1 MDIEQLKYFLT
12 VSRYH
17 NMTLAADHLY
27 ISQSSLS
34 KHILQLEDEIGLKLF
49 DRNERTLRLNS
60 AGHEFISFAEEII
73 AKHSAI
79 MSKMQQYRRTYD
91 GHLILGSIPIMSQY
105 DIHRAI
111 AAFAKEYPDITIQTY
126 EENGDHILKM
136 LADEQLDLAIVR
148 TATLSSNAY
157 KVIPLA
163 DDEMVLVTNKTHP
176 LATKKPLPLKEA
188 VNESFILLDSG
199 KGLYDLCLSAC
210 AKAGFSPSIRYQHT
224 RIETIIGFVAE
235 NIGVS
240 LLMKKV
246 ISFFQHPDIVCIEL
260 QEPIKS
266 TVALVFPH
274 GKKLSPSANLFRN
287 FLINWFKK

>member
-12 VSRYH
+12 VSQYH
-17 NMTLAADHLY
+17 NMTVAADHLY

-49 DRNERTLRLNS
+49 DRDGRTLRLNS
-60 AGHEFISFAEEII
+60 AGHEFINFAEDII
-73 AKHSAI
+73 VKYSAM
-79 MSKMQQYRRTYD
+79 MSKMQQYRRTSEGY
-91 GHLILGSIPIMSQY
+91 LTLGSIPIMSQY

-111 AAFAKEYPDITIQTY
+111 ATFTKQYPDIMIRTF
-126 EENGDHILKM
+126 EENGGHILKM
-136 LADEQLDLAIVR
+136 LDDEQLDLAILR
-148 TATLSSNAY
+148 TATLSSNSY

-163 DDEMVLVTNKTHP
+163 NDEMVLVANKTHP
-176 LATKKPLPLKEA
+176 LATKRPFPLKEA
-188 VNESFILLDSG
+188 AKESFIMLDSG
-199 KGLYDLCLSAC
+199 PGLYDLCLSAC
-210 AKAGFSPSIRYQHT
+210 AKAGFSPSVRYHHT

-246 ISFFQHPDIVCIEL
+246 VSFFRHPDIVCIEL
-260 QEPIKS
+260 QEPVSS

-287 FLINWFKK
+287 FLIKWFKK